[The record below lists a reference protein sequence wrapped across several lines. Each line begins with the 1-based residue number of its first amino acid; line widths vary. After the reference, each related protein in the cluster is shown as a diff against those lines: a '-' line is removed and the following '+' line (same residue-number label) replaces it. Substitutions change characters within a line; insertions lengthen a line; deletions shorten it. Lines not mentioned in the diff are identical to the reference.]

1 MHGKRIEML
10 QRMPIFGALREDTLE
25 FLLGLTREVAVP
37 ALGWFCREGDRA
49 QSLFVIESG
58 QASVLKGWQGQER
71 VLRTLGPGDC
81 VGEMALMDLMP
92 RSAGVRADTDCVA
105 LELGAAE
112 LMALFEHDLEQ
123 FALLQMN
130 LGREVSRRLRV
141 ADERLFA
148 ALQHSAE
155 HAAPAAPPGLASPPS

>member
-1 MHGKRIEML
+1 MLARRIEML
-10 QRMPIFGALREDTLE
+10 QRMPIFGALRDDTLE
-25 FLLGLTREVAVP
+25 FLLGLTHEVAVP
-37 ALGWFCREGDRA
+37 AQGWFCREGDQA

-58 QASVLKGWQGQER
+58 QASVIKGWQGR
-71 VLRTLGPGDC
+71 SHVLRVLGPGDC

-105 LELGAAE
+105 LELDSGQ

-155 HAAPAAPPGLASPPS
+155 HVAPGAPPGLASPPA